1 MKSKLFLFV
10 FLNVNFLTGQQIPS
24 RLTLE
29 EAVNF
34 GLENNRAIVNAN
46 REVQKAYKEKW
57 STIAIG
63 LPQVKATMDYQN
75 FLQQPVSLIPAQ
87 FFGGNEGEF
96 AEVTFGTKQNFIATA
111 QISQLLFDGSY
122 LVGLQ
127 AIEVYSYITENI
139 LEKTKLDIRK
149 DIINTYSAV
158 LLARESTS
166 ILEKNSIALAA
177 NLAEVKQLYANGFA
191 EEENVEQLRLT
202 LAQMETQKRY
212 AENLEKITLNML
224 KLLLGY
230 PSDRN
235 LILDD
240 TLETITAPDLF
251 DMNLENADKDLS
263 NNIDIRIA
271 SNSLNSERILL
282 KLERSKALPKL
293 NTFLTGTY
301 TGNSNSFTFL
311 ERSQKWFGS
320 SLFGVGL
327 EIPIFSSLQRS
338 ANTQKARIA
347 VEQAKTNL
355 EQTQEQ
361 VALSFES
368 AKNEYSLSVASYFTS
383 VENLRLA
390 ESIQSKNQVKYF
402 EGMATSFELRQSQL
416 QLYTAQNDYLKSIQN
431 VIAKKIALETL
442 LNLPQ

>member
-1 MKSKLFLFV
+1 MKLKLFLFV
-10 FLNVNFLTGQQIPS
+10 FFGINCLIGQQIPS
-24 RLTLE
+24 HLTLE
-29 EAVNF
+29 EAVTF
-34 GLENNRAIVNAN
+34 GLENNRAIVNAS
-46 REVQKAYKEKW
+46 RDVQKSYKEKW

-63 LPQVKATMDYQN
+63 LPQVKATVDYQN

-111 QISQLLFDGSY
+111 QVSQLLFDGSY

-139 LEKTKLDIRK
+139 LEKTKLEIRK

-158 LLARESTS
+158 LLARESTA
-166 ILEKNSIALAA
+166 ILEKNSLALTA
-177 NLAEVKQLYANGFA
+177 NLAEAKQLYANGFA

-212 AENLEKITLNML
+212 TENLEKITLNML

-230 PSDRN
+230 PSDEN

-240 TLETITAPDLF
+240 TLKDITVPELF
-251 DMNLENADKDLS
+251 DMNLNNAENDLA

-271 SNSLNSERILL
+271 KNNLNSERILL
-282 KLERSKALPKL
+282 KLERSKALPTL
-293 NTFLTGTY
+293 STFLTGTY
-301 TGNSNSFTFL
+301 TGNSNSFTFFD
-311 ERSQKWFGS
+311 RSQKWFGS

-327 EIPIFSSLQRS
+327 EVPIFSSLQRS
-338 ANTQKARIA
+338 AKTQKARIA

-361 VALSFES
+361 IALSFES
-368 AKNEYSLSVASYFTS
+368 TKNEYNLSVESYFTA

-390 ESIQSKNQVKYF
+390 ESIRSKNQVKYF

-416 QLYTAQNDYLKSIQN
+416 QLYAAQNEYLKSIQN